1 MVLETPSLDPFQ
13 IELDHFTCFWLPQ
26 AKGCHGS
33 QATGTGSL
41 DELKA
46 IRGSVV
52 KLQSSF
58 MARIDEVEV
67 AIGKRFGALQ
77 STAQVFD
84 DWKPKID
91 GAMSRIGLSAN
102 K

>member
-1 MVLETPSLDPFQ
+1 MP
-13 IELDHFTCFWLPQ
+13 
-26 AKGCHGS
+26 
-33 QATGTGSL
+33 
-41 DELKA
+41 
-46 IRGSVV
+46 
-52 KLQSSF
+52 
-58 MARIDEVEV
+58 RIDEVEV